1 MVSDFIQKNA
11 TILRIL
17 LIITLLIYYVSST
30 IQACDV
36 KVLLKEHTSL
46 CTLHGKMEGLDYS
59 ANLTFQSMS
68 GRGKVK
74 KVVIDAGHGGHDSGC
89 VGQNS
94 YEKDIT
100 LKLAIK
106 VGEMIQQKYPD
117 VTVLQTRTTDVFI
130 PLFRRIQYA
139 NEEDADL
146 FISIHCNFISN
157 TKTRGTETFVMGLH
171 RAADNL
177 DVAKRENASI
187 LLEKNY
193 EQNYDGFDPNSPE
206 GHIMMSMYQ
215 NAYLDKSI
223 EFAAD
228 IENQFLAMEVSKSR
242 GVKQAGFAVLRRASM
257 PAVLIEAGFLSNE
270 VEEAF
275 LISESGQE
283 TVGSAIFNAFANFY
297 KNNQSYQTN
306 LKEDKSKI
314 LDTSTTNQT
323 KTIDITAVSA
333 QGTDSQNTTDI
344 SKSSNQQVKDVQSN
358 DTKSTT
364 AVKQN
369 VFKVQIAAIKNDL
382 FEMDS
387 AELRKIGQLS
397 IKKLGEINKY
407 MIGPFSSRA
416 DAVIARDKLKKMGY
430 DGAFLVVDVE

>member
-1 MVSDFIQKNA
+1 V
-11 TILRIL
+11 
-17 LIITLLIYYVSST
+17 
-30 IQACDV
+30 
-36 KVLLKEHTSL
+36 
-46 CTLHGKMEGLDYS
+46 GK
-59 ANLTFQSMS
+59 
-68 GRGKVK
+68 
-74 KVVIDAGHGGHDSGC
+74 
-89 VGQNS
+89 NS

-106 VGEMIQQKYPD
+106 VGEMIQKKYPD

-157 TKTRGTETFVMGLH
+157 PKTRGTETFVMGLH

-193 EQNYDGFDPNSPE
+193 EQNYDGFDPNTPE

-228 IENQFLAMEVSKSR
+228 IENQFVGMEVSRSR

-270 VEEAF
+270 IEEAF

-283 TVGSAIFNAFANFY
+283 TVSNAIFKAFANFY
-297 KNNQSYQTN
+297 KNNQPYQAYAKDEKVIN
-306 LKEDKSKI
+306 DQ
-314 LDTSTTNQT
+314 TTNPKSNKVDDKLTNNTVATGIKST
-323 KTIDITAVSA
+323 KETP
-333 QGTDSQNTTDI
+333 
-344 SKSSNQQVKDVQSN
+344 KSSKNEVMTEVANNAKANS
-358 DTKSTT
+358 

-369 VFKVQIAAIKNDL
+369 VFKVQVAAVKNDL
-382 FEMDS
+382 FDMDS
-387 AELRKIGQLS
+387 AEIRKIGQLS
-397 IKKLGEINKY
+397 IKKQGEINKY
-407 MIGPFSSRA
+407 MVGAFVTREE
-416 DAVIARDKLKKMGY
+416 AVIARDKLKKMGY
-430 DGAFLVVDVE
+430 EGAFLVVDVE

>member
-1 MVSDFIQKNA
+1 MVSDFIQKNV

-17 LIITLLIYYVSST
+17 LIITLLVYYVSST
-30 IQACDV
+30 MQACDV
-36 KVLLKEHTSL
+36 KVLLKENTSL
-46 CTLHGKMEGLDYS
+46 CKLHGKMDGLDYS
-59 ANLTFQSMS
+59 AQLIFQSMS

-89 VGQNS
+89 VGKNS
-94 YEKDIT
+94 FEKDIT

-106 VGEMIQQKYPD
+106 VGEMIQKIYPD

-157 TKTRGTETFVMGLH
+157 PKTRGTETFVMGLH

-228 IENQFLAMEVSKSR
+228 IENQFLDMEVSKSR

-283 TVGSAIFNAFANFY
+283 TVSNAIFKAFANFY
-297 KNNQSYQTN
+297 KNNQPYQALVQDEKANNIQTSSSKSN
-306 LKEDKSKI
+306 KVDNKPNASVPSDISAPSIASPKNNKVEVVNSLKT
-314 LDTSTTNQT
+314 TSTLKQ
-323 KTIDITAVSA
+323 
-333 QGTDSQNTTDI
+333 
-344 SKSSNQQVKDVQSN
+344 DVY
-358 DTKSTT
+358 
-364 AVKQN
+364 
-369 VFKVQIAAIKNDL
+369 KVQVAASKNDL
-382 FEMDS
+382 FDMDS
-387 AELRKIGQLS
+387 AEIRKIGILS
-397 IKKLGEINKY
+397 IKRQGDMYKY
-407 MIGPFSSRA
+407 YVGAFSHRA

-430 DGAFLVVDVE
+430 EGAFLVVDVE